1 MIKLFVTDLDGC
13 ISYPFRTPKWDVL
26 TKIRE
31 LNIQSRVDPLIPPL
45 TICTGRPYPYAEAI
59 AQMLDVRN
67 PFVFESAGLFIW
79 DGLRI
84 KTALKNDTEQLKP
97 IKMIRQWIA
106 SEILPDFPTASIEFT
121 KKMDAGV
128 VASDKEIIDQIHP
141 LIAEKVQNEFPELE
155 IHITDVSVNVLISG
169 NNKLQGMKLIA
180 EHLGLKL
187 SEIAYIG
194 DTGGDIP
201 ALEAV
206 GMPYC
211 PSNATRGVKNISKN
225 LTAETTEAVL
235 AAYEEIIS
243 YNRTL

>member
-13 ISYPFRTPKWDVL
+13 ISYPFRTPNWDVL

-31 LNIQSRVDPLIPPL
+31 LNVLSRVDSLIPPL

-59 AQMLDVRN
+59 AQLLDVRN

-79 DGLRI
+79 DDLRI
-84 KTALKNDTEQLKP
+84 KTALNNETEQLEP
-97 IKMIRQWIA
+97 ILKIRKWII
-106 SEILPDFPTASIEFT
+106 SEILPDFPTASVEFT

-128 VASDKEIIDQIHP
+128 VATEKEIIDQIHP
-141 LIAEKVQNEFPELE
+141 LIAEKVKSEFPELE

-169 NNKLQGMKLIA
+169 NNKFQGMQLIA
-180 EHLGLKL
+180 EQLGLEL
-187 SEIAYIG
+187 NEIAYIG

-206 GMPYC
+206 GMPFC
-211 PSNATRGVKNISKN
+211 PSNATRGVKNVSKN
-225 LTAETTEAVL
+225 LSVETTEAVL
-235 AAYEEIIS
+235 AAYEEVIA
-243 YNRTL
+243 YNRAL